1 MCLWRL
7 WCVCGVNLN
16 VDGCI
21 AQSVE
26 RWSNKPLVKGSS
38 PFVTTFVFVFF
49 YCCYFVV
56 DVAGRT
62 CTSLQRRIRGRAVK
76 ALRSGRSPLCGRG
89 FESHR
94 MQLFFFSSFPERP
107 AFVLSSMPPV
117 FRTGNCAPEPNKR
130 KPKILKKEENKHK
143 NKGEQNKKDG
153 GTGIRARVKR
163 ITTAY
168 ANHYTIPPA
177 NTPIWPFFLH
187 LACPRWWGP
196 PDGLHRRAPPSLSL
210 MVTFHALQ

>member
-1 MCLWRL
+1 VCLWCL

-49 YCCYFVV
+49 CCCYFVV
-56 DVAGRT
+56 NVVGRT

-107 AFVLSSMPPV
+107 AFVRLSMALV
-117 FRTGNCAPEPNKR
+117 FRTGNCAHDPSKR
-130 KPKILKKEENKHK
+130 KPSLEEHK

-177 NTPIWPFFLH
+177 NTPAWLFFLH
-187 LACPRWWGP
+187 RACPRWCGSP

-210 MVTFHALQ
+210 MVSFHALQ